1 MHSARRSTV
10 RLAVGATLALAAA
23 AASAQTTPSGSP
35 SVASGS
41 LLQEVTVTAQR
52 REEAVQTVPIAV
64 SAFTDVQLERLNIT
78 QTLDL
83 VKLIPN
89 MIGSNNTGLGTANVY
104 SIRGLNN
111 TESIATF
118 DPPVGSYVDDV
129 FIARQ
134 NANNF
139 AFYDID
145 RIEVLRGPQGTLFG
159 RNTTGGA
166 VNVIL
171 KKPGTE
177 FGGFAE
183 VGVGQFA
190 ARTARLSVDMPISD
204 RLLTKVSAYYQA
216 DDGYVSNPTTGEN
229 NLNDRDN
236 YGVRAALRWLAS
248 ESVTWD
254 VAVEKS
260 RSDQMNILNLPADNL
275 PTVGLTALY
284 RCPSAPNPIS
294 RARYSCTG
302 LRTDRS
308 NLVGVLTGSKA
319 EQPLGNVVDAHSLTS
334 NVEWRLG
341 AGTLNFITGWR
352 DMTQRFAL
360 DFFNSPDP
368 TGGFTIA
375 NVGRHKQFTQE
386 VKYTGAIGEA
396 FDYVAGVFYFDED
409 NHTDFG
415 DIFVVSIP
423 GVGRIPAV
431 LEDRVL
437 DNTAKAWAVYTQWDW
452 HATTKLTA
460 TVGARYTDEKKDID
474 FIANANPRI
483 TAPASQR
490 ITTANIQARGIPTEQ
505 STSIVTPRF
514 ALKYEFTDELMAF
527 ASATRG
533 FKSGGWN
540 ARATAGPNGP
550 SQVQPFTAEK
560 VWSYELGLRS
570 EWFDRRLRANVTGF
584 YFKAKDFQLPSAF
597 VNPSGSITFI
607 TRNFAALENQ
617 GVELE
622 LVAAP
627 IDNLNLFATIGIQDP
642 KFKDL
647 DPSIVT
653 QQQACRTALA
663 TGNAAL
669 RAANCGLGI
678 VDPAGDIAEPVRAPD
693 TFVYG
698 ASYSIDL
705 PAGLRLTP
713 NVTVKSTGKHSIG
726 TSGTPISLV
735 EKNTRWDAGAT
746 LESVE
751 RGWSLQAACL
761 NCSNRDVR
769 TSVLAELPYYLD
781 PRTWSIIFRMKF

>member
-10 RLAVGATLALAAA
+10 RFAVGAALALAAA
-23 AASAQTTPSGSP
+23 TAGAQSAAPAESQGA
-35 SVASGS
+35 ASGS
-41 LLQEVTVTAQR
+41 LLEEVTVTAQR

-145 RIEVLRGPQGTLFG
+145 RVEVLRGPQGTLFG

-183 VGVGQFA
+183 VGFGQFG
-190 ARTARLSVDMPISD
+190 ARQARVSVDMPLTD
-204 RLLTKVSAYYQA
+204 TVLTKISGYYQA
-216 DDGYVSNPTTGEN
+216 DDGYVSNPVTGEN
-229 NLNDRDN
+229 NLNDKEN
-236 YGVRAALRWLAS
+236 YGIRAALRWLAS

-254 VAVEKS
+254 VAIEKS
-260 RSDQMNILNLPADNL
+260 ESDQMNILNLPADNL
-275 PTVGLTALY
+275 PTVGLTVLY
-284 RCPSAPNPIS
+284 RCPSAPNPIL
-294 RARYSCTG
+294 RTRYSCTG

-308 NLVGVLTGSKA
+308 NLVGVLTGTKQN
-319 EQPLGNVVDAHSLTS
+319 QPLGNVVDAHSLTS
-334 NVEWRLG
+334 NLEWRLG
-341 AGTLNFITGWR
+341 AGTVNFITGWR

-386 VKYTGAIGEA
+386 VKYTGKIGTA
-396 FDYVAGVFYFDED
+396 FDYVAGVYYFDED
-409 NHTDFG
+409 NRTDFG
-415 DIFVVSIP
+415 DIFVVTIP
-423 GVGRIPAV
+423 GLGRIPAV

-452 HATTKLTA
+452 HVTDKFTA
-460 TVGARYTDEKKDID
+460 TAGVRYTDEDKEIEYT
-474 FIANANPRI
+474 ANANPRI
-483 TAPASQR
+483 SPTATR
-490 ITTANIQARGIPTEQ
+490 VTTANIRALGIPTEQ
-505 STSIVTPRF
+505 NTSLTTPRF
-514 ALKYEFTDELMAF
+514 AVKYQFTDDVMAF

-540 ARATAGPNGP
+540 ARGTNPLEIR
-550 SQVQPFTAEK
+550 PFSAEK
-560 VWSYELGLRS
+560 VWSYEVGLRS
-570 EWFDRRLRANVTGF
+570 EWFENRLRANITGF
-584 YFKAKDFQLPSAF
+584 YYEADDFQLPSAF
-597 VNPSGSITFI
+597 VRPNNTIAFI
-607 TRNFAALENQ
+607 TQNFATLENQ

-622 LVAAP
+622 LIAAP
-627 IDNLNLFATIGIQDP
+627 VENLNLFVTVGIQDP
-642 KFKDL
+642 EYKDL
-647 DPSIVT
+647 DPSVLA
-653 QQQACRTALA
+653 QQQNCRSGVVAQCGQGIIDPQ
-663 TGNAAL
+663 GN
-669 RAANCGLGI
+669 
-678 VDPAGDIAEPVRAPD
+678 IAEPVRAPD

-698 ASYSIDL
+698 ASYSIPL

-713 NVTVKSTGKHSIG
+713 TVSVKSTSKHSIG

-746 LESVE
+746 LENE
-751 RGWSLQAACL
+751 EKGWSVQANCS

-781 PRTWSIIFRMKF
+781 PRTWSVTFRMRF